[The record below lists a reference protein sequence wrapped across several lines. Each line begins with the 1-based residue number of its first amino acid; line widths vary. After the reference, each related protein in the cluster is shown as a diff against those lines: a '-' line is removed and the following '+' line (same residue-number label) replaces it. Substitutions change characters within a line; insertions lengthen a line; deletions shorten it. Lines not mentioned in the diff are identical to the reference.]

1 MNVLFTGAR
10 FLLGYVS
17 YLARSFLYSS
27 PLFGHSMYLLFRRYL
42 KFGHILSD
50 LLILLLGNAQRVL
63 N

>member
-1 MNVLFTGAR
+1 
-10 FLLGYVS
+10 
-17 YLARSFLYSS
+17 
-27 PLFGHSMYLLFRRYL
+27 MYLLFRRYL